1 MGWGVPKS
9 IAVTKLESC
18 HSLLGEG
25 VEVHTQAHSDSDTD
39 THTLPLSFS
48 LEACSSTSKVTELLR
63 THEEVRICTGLSYK
77 EATAI
82 PFRWDAS
89 VPRSKSGNPAFG

>member
-39 THTLPLSFS
+39 THTLPLS
-48 LEACSSTSKVTELLR
+48 
-63 THEEVRICTGLSYK
+63 LS
-77 EATAI
+77 
-82 PFRWDAS
+82 R
-89 VPRSKSGNPAFG
+89 PAAPQAR